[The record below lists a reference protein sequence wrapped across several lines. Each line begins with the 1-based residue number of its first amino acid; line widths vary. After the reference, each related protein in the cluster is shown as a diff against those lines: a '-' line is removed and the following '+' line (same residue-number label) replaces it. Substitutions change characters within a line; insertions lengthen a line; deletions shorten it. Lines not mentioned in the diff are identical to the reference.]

1 MARIS
6 IPFNLENQNENEENQ
21 NKLKENEVKAKEH
34 LEEMAEITRN
44 LSYNDIKLLKKDS
57 GGKNIKIDGKETI
70 EEQREIQE

>member
-1 MARIS
+1 M
-6 IPFNLENQNENEENQ
+6 
-21 NKLKENEVKAKEH
+21 KAKEH

-57 GGKNIKIDGKETI
+57 GGKKKKIDGKEII